1 MQRRAQSCVDRPCY
15 LWRTFSPLQLA
26 AHSAFQGCVCRC
38 GFHVLRRGSR
48 LKPVSVGHPSQVRQL
63 ELEISLLF
71 LRRNLAKPQQLI
83 SATCPRIE
91 IALFGMSVALQ
102 TMHSAELNVT
112 TVRRI
117 LMSRNLP
124 RQNRQG
130 FVAETIVRYRTVD
143 VGGNKIFYREAGR
156 KDAPALLLLHGYP
169 TASHLFRDLI
179 QLLAD
184 RFRLVAPDL
193 PGFGQSDMP
202 SRTSFTYTW
211 REALAAPF
219 TEDDSDQYRCR
230 V

>member
-48 LKPVSVGHPSQVRQL
+48 LKPVSVGYPSQIRQL
-63 ELEISLLF
+63 GLELFCCSYEEILQSHNNLSRQPALGLRSLF
-71 LRRNLAKPQQLI
+71 LAYQLRYGQ
-83 SATCPRIE
+83 CVLPR
-91 IALFGMSVALQ
+91 LS
-102 TMHSAELNVT
+102 VT

-130 FVAETIVRYRTVD
+130 RLVAETIVRYRTVD
-143 VGGNKIFYREAGR
+143 VGGKQDFLSRSGQE
-156 KDAPALLLLHGYP
+156 DAPTLLLLHGFP
-169 TASHLFRDLI
+169 TASHMFWDLI
-179 QLLAD
+179 PLLAD

-202 SRTSFTYTW
+202 SRQQISPK
-211 REALAAPF
+211 E
-219 TEDDSDQYRCR
+219 
-230 V
+230 